1 MVPNENT
8 DLGEDDVTK
17 ATDKQISAAV
27 PVVREPSPVIH
38 DGVYLSLIHI
48 LVPEL
53 TELSF
58 YYMNLVTVSRL
69 QRNPTV
75 KSEIHMRN
83 FETVSYTHLDMF
95 PLRGRK
101 RGVIK

>member
-1 MVPNENT
+1 M
-8 DLGEDDVTK
+8 
-17 ATDKQISAAV
+17 
-27 PVVREPSPVIH
+27 
-38 DGVYLSLIHI
+38 
-48 LVPEL
+48 VPEL

-83 FETVSYTHLDMF
+83 FETSIPVGLLLLPHQSGGGHHRF
-95 PLRGRK
+95 PRHHRACV
-101 RGVIK
+101 RTRSP